1 MECCDEDAVEGV
13 GGLGLGGCG
22 GLGVGL
28 GNVGTVGTVCG
39 VGGSGGGSVGDSC
52 GAMDCPSAMVA
63 KGGTKVEAL
72 KEGLRY
78 QCQW

>member
-1 MECCDEDAVEGV
+1 LDGCDDDAVEGV

-28 GNVGTVGTVCG
+28 GNGGVIGTVWG
-39 VGGSGGGSVGDSC
+39 VGSGGCSVGGVSC